1 MKDNRFQLPD
11 KGPQKW
17 TPEDRA
23 LWLAKHGA
31 PANMRLVTDLE
42 LHVIAQGLEA
52 ERKKAV
58 DHEAKSTEL
67 QAKVDRA
74 IADTDSFL
82 TLLQS
87 CSNWM
92 DDPTGLAIIYAEAG
106 RVRETLNFLRQS
118 SA

>member
-1 MKDNRFQLPD
+1 MNDRFQLPD
-11 KGPQKW
+11 KGPLKW

-58 DHEAKSTEL
+58 DHEARANKTEAELAKEQARLEYVMRNGFPVDGSHMNNVRAAIDTAILRST
-67 QAKVDRA
+67 
-74 IADTDSFL
+74 
-82 TLLQS
+82 
-87 CSNWM
+87 
-92 DDPTGLAIIYAEAG
+92 
-106 RVRETLNFLRQS
+106 
-118 SA
+118 